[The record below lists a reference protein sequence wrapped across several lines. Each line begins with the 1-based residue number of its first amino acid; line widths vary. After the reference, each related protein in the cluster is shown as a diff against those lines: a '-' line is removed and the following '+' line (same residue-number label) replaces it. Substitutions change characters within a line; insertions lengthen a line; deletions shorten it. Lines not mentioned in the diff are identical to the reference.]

1 MASLIGA
8 KMRLA
13 KIEAH
18 QNMDMSQ
25 IFYQNLG
32 KSFSMVLVWMLAKIL
47 ASIPCQ
53 IIGFAL
59 ILVGHILVPNQ

>member
-25 IFYQNLG
+25 IFYQ
-32 KSFSMVLVWMLAKIL
+32 MLAKIL

>member
-18 QNMDMSQ
+18 QNMGMSQ

-32 KSFSMVLVWMLAKIL
+32 KSFSMVLV
-47 ASIPCQ
+47 
-53 IIGFAL
+53 
-59 ILVGHILVPNQ
+59 